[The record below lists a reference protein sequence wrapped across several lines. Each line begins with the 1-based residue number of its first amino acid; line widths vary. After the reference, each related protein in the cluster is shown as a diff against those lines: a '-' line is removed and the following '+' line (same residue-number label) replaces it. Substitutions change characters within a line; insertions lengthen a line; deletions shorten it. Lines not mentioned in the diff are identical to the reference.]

1 MLGLVLLLL
10 LLLLDFFVRK
20 VLLQCRAVRESQED
34 KNRFLF
40 LLLVCSLSIGLVS
53 SLFHYRVMF
62 LQDLLHGLFLGKV
75 LLLWSRSLLL
85 CEFLFLLL
93 SLVEEVEDFV
103 LAEPRVLLF
112 YRLLHLLAL
121 RQILFFR
128 RVLWCWKNSF
138 IETSVKKDKVL

>member
-40 LLLVCSLSIGLVS
+40 LLFVCSLSIGLVS
-53 SLFHYRVMF
+53 SLFYHRVMF
-62 LQDLLHGLFLGKV
+62 LQGRLHGLFLGKI
-75 LLLWSRSLLL
+75 LLLWSRSFLL

-93 SLVEEVEDFV
+93 FLVEEVEAFV
-103 LAEPRVLLF
+103 LAEPSEILL
-112 YRLLHLLAL
+112 YCLLHLLAL
-121 RQILFFR
+121 
-128 RVLWCWKNSF
+128 
-138 IETSVKKDKVL
+138 

>member
-10 LLLLDFFVRK
+10 LLLVELSVHSI
-20 VLLQCRAVRESQED
+20 LLQCRAVRESQED
-34 KNRFLF
+34 KIRFLF

-62 LQDLLHGLFLGKV
+62 LQDLLHGLFLDRA

-93 SLVEEVEDFV
+93 FLVEEVEDFV
-103 LAEPRVLLF
+103 LAEPRMLLF
-112 YRLLHLLAL
+112 YCLLHLLAL
-121 RQILFFR
+121 KEIFLFR
-128 RVLWCWKNSF
+128 RVL
-138 IETSVKKDKVL
+138 